1 MGLHL
6 GDLQFN
12 ATTTLRRPPCRRNLA
27 SGWWR
32 FLHNLRHRRAQAAA
46 VAVERLRSFG
56 DVNSDN
62 RDCYAL
68 CHALADMQEDALHA
82 KDYDFRQSMKAAN

>member
-1 MGLHL
+1 MPRHHL
-6 GDLQFN
+6 DSHLVDAILRLVGGVFF
-12 ATTTLRRPPCRRNLA
+12 TTCDIAGP
-27 SGWWR
+27 
-32 FLHNLRHRRAQAAA
+32 QAAA

>member
-1 MGLHL
+1 MRQQHFDAHL
-6 GDLQFN
+6 VDAILRLVGGVFF
-12 ATTTLRRPPCRRNLA
+12 TTCDIAGP
-27 SGWWR
+27 
-32 FLHNLRHRRAQAAA
+32 HAAA

>member
-1 MGLHL
+1 MRQQHFDAHL
-6 GDLQFN
+6 VDAILRLVGGVFF
-12 ATTTLRRPPCRRNLA
+12 TTCDIAGP
-27 SGWWR
+27 
-32 FLHNLRHRRAQAAA
+32 QAAA